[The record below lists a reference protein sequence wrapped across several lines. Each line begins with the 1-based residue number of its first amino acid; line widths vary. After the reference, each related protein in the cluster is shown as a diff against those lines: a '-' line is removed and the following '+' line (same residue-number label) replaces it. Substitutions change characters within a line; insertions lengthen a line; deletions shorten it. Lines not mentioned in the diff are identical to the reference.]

1 MSLGFFGKD
10 NASSAA
16 QTDALRK
23 KLVEQEAEIA
33 LLKRRSERYRD
44 LVEAADGFHTSPD
57 ESALWRRAVTFV
69 RDRLGIERAAIY
81 IGEGSFLRGTYG
93 ITIKGDIADY
103 HAARL
108 SRADTLK
115 FVGER
120 LERKDGRWIPAV
132 GKYVTWD
139 GEKLAVVGEGWVV
152 ATSIQSTRG
161 RIGIVFNDCAISGAP
176 IDEEKQDM
184 LALFCRM
191 LGNIVERNRVEE
203 SLRQSQGGISG
214 LYEVASSRG
223 LGFSQR
229 ILSFLALGCSRFGLE
244 TGILARLDGQALEV
258 VEGVSLR
265 GTIKRGER
273 MLLSQTFCSETIASV
288 EPIAIEHVAESR
300 HRNTEA
306 YSLRSVETYI
316 GARVTVMGE
325 VWGVLNF
332 SNIEPV
338 GHKFTKADRE
348 VLSLMAEWIGGEI
361 ERDAARTML
370 LESKA
375 SAEAAVQAKATFL
388 ASVSHEIRTPLN
400 GILGMTS
407 LILDTQ
413 LTDTQREYSESV
425 RRSGEALLSLINDIL
440 DFSKLEA
447 SKVELDETD
456 FSPRAVLEDAA
467 EILAVTA
474 AEKGIE
480 LTVLTDLDV
489 PPRLIGDATR
499 LRQIL
504 LNLGSNAVKFTHE
517 GEVVIRARVEASGN
531 ENVHAVFSV
540 RDTGIGMSPAQ
551 QDRLFK
557 PFSQGDASTTRRY
570 GGTGLGLAICR
581 ELTTLMGGTISVESE
596 ERRGSTFNVQI
607 PFKLG
612 ADPGLTETR
621 QASRSLR
628 GFHMLVVDDNPAN
641 RRLLMEALRGWGVIP
656 VEASGADEAMTILRT
671 ARTPFQTALIDREM
685 PRIDGIELG
694 RRICAELG
702 SRRPALLLLSSIPGN
717 EAAEAALLA
726 SCGFTAWL
734 PKPVRRSRL
743 LETLLQVSGL
753 THKFIP
759 GQVRRQTGRRRISK
773 AAAAA
778 YKLLL
783 VEDNAVNQRVAAL
796 MLEDAGYRCDI
807 VANGRDA
814 VKLYQTTRY
823 DLILMD
829 CQMPEMDGYEATAA
843 IRAIENGE
851 RHIPIVA
858 LTAHAMQGDR
868 EKCLAAGM
876 DDYMQKPM
884 RREELVAALERWLEA
899 KGAGS
904 ANSTGSEEFA
914 SQDHPVLDLERL
926 RLTSG
931 GDEGVQR
938 EIIAL
943 FMEDTRLRVAELA
956 EASQRGETA
965 ALHREAHT
973 IKGASAT
980 IGALRMQ
987 ATAAVVEAAA
997 AQGDLEAARAG
1008 VDAVCV
1014 SYRITRAHLGE
1025 LLE

>member
-10 NASSAA
+10 NSSSAA
-16 QTDALRK
+16 QTEAMRK
-23 KLVEQEAEIA
+23 KLAELEVEIST
-33 LLKRRSERYRD
+33 LKVRCQRYRE

-57 ESALWRRAVTFV
+57 ENALWRRAVSFM
-69 RDRLGIERAAIY
+69 RDALGIERAAIY
-81 IGEGSFLRGTYG
+81 VGEGSYLRGTYG

-103 HAARL
+103 HGARL

-139 GEKLAVVGEGWVV
+139 GEKLVTVGEGWVV

-161 RIGIVFNDCAISGAP
+161 RIAIVFNDCAISGAP
-176 IDEEKQDM
+176 IDEEKQDL

-223 LGFSQR
+223 LGFPQR

-244 TGILARLDGQALEV
+244 TGMLARRDGEFLEI
-258 VEGVSLR
+258 VEGVSLS
-265 GTIKRGER
+265 GIVKRGER
-273 MLLSQTFCSETIASV
+273 LPLSSTFCCDTLASV
-288 EPIAIEHVAESR
+288 EPIAIEHVGESR
-300 HRNTEA
+300 HRNSEA
-306 YSLRSVETYI
+306 YKLRRMEAYI
-316 GARVTVMGE
+316 GARVTVAGE

-332 SNIEPV
+332 SNREPV
-338 GHKFTKADRE
+338 GRKFSKADRE

-361 ERDAARTML
+361 EREEARAML

-375 SAEAAVQAKATFL
+375 SAEAAVHAKATFL

-413 LTDTQREYSESV
+413 LTDTQREYAESV

-447 SKVELDETD
+447 SKVELDEID

-467 EILAVTA
+467 EILAVAA

-517 GEVVIRARVEASGN
+517 GEVVVRARVEASGQ
-531 ENVHAVFSV
+531 ELVHAVFSV
-540 RDTGIGMSPAQ
+540 RDTGIGMSAEQ
-551 QDRLFK
+551 QERLFK

-570 GGTGLGLAICR
+570 GGTGLGLAISR
-581 ELTTLMGGTISVESE
+581 ELATLMGGTISVESE

-612 ADPGLTETR
+612 EDPGLTETR

-694 RRICAELG
+694 RRICAEFG
-702 SRRPALLLLSSIPGN
+702 SVRPALLLLSSIPGN
-717 EAAEAALLA
+717 EEAESALLH

-753 THKFIP
+753 THKFVP
-759 GQVRRQTGRRRISK
+759 GKVRRQLGRRRISK
-773 AAAAA
+773 AQAGG

-796 MLEDAGYRCDI
+796 MLEDAGFRCDI

-814 VKLYQTTRY
+814 VRLYGDTRY

-843 IRAIENGE
+843 IRALEKND
-851 RHIPIVA
+851 RHTPIVA

-876 DDYMQKPM
+876 DDYLPKPM
-884 RREELVAALERWLEA
+884 RREELVAALERWLEPKEA
-899 KGAGS
+899 GHSNRTGAEDIDL
-904 ANSTGSEEFA
+904 AEIR
-914 SQDHPVLDLERL
+914 VLDLERL
-926 RLTSG
+926 RMTSG
-931 GDEGVQR
+931 GDEDIQR
-938 EIIAL
+938 ELIAI

-956 EASQRGETA
+956 EAAQRGEITV
-965 ALHREAHT
+965 LHREAHT

-987 ATAAVVEAAA
+987 TTAAVVEAAA
-997 AQGDLEAARAG
+997 AKGDLESARAG

>member
-1 MSLGFFGKD
+1 M
-10 NASSAA
+10 
-16 QTDALRK
+16 
-23 KLVEQEAEIA
+23 
-33 LLKRRSERYRD
+33 
-44 LVEAADGFHTSPD
+44 
-57 ESALWRRAVTFV
+57 
-69 RDRLGIERAAIY
+69 
-81 IGEGSFLRGTYG
+81 
-93 ITIKGDIADY
+93 
-103 HAARL
+103 
-108 SRADTLK
+108 
-115 FVGER
+115 
-120 LERKDGRWIPAV
+120 
-132 GKYVTWD
+132 
-139 GEKLAVVGEGWVV
+139 
-152 ATSIQSTRG
+152 
-161 RIGIVFNDCAISGAP
+161 
-176 IDEEKQDM
+176 
-184 LALFCRM
+184 
-191 LGNIVERNRVEE
+191 
-203 SLRQSQGGISG
+203 
-214 LYEVASSRG
+214 
-223 LGFSQR
+223 
-229 ILSFLALGCSRFGLE
+229 
-244 TGILARLDGQALEV
+244 
-258 VEGVSLR
+258 
-265 GTIKRGER
+265 
-273 MLLSQTFCSETIASV
+273 
-288 EPIAIEHVAESR
+288 
-300 HRNTEA
+300 
-306 YSLRSVETYI
+306 
-316 GARVTVMGE
+316 
-325 VWGVLNF
+325 NF